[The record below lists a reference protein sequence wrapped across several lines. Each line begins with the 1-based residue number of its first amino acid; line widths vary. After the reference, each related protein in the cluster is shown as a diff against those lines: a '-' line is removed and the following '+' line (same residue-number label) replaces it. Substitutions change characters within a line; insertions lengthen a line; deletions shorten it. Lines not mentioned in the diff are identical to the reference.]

1 MRFVV
6 KDESTKRAFLEELKT
21 GRINY
26 EVREE
31 LGYESFI
38 GYVIEG
44 TSEEIKETIERIEGE
59 QKGIILQGFTT
70 FKEQF
75 LHGLEHLKKGEKIEA
90 LLAEGYWIGDVI
102 DQLMRNEAIDI
113 DEEGYVKLKEDVDVT
128 GLKLQFKIPY
138 ELVQEPEIIEKVAKQ
153 FAFIDLVPQYV
164 VEIKELE
171 LGKINAALNIA
182 AKYFDEREVLRAYFA
197 LLSKSIVSK
206 EILNI
211 LEGHEKIQRDAIINS
226 FLSSSPIEI
235 SSEKGLLIINI
246 AGKRAMENILK
257 QLEKEGYIDIKAGR
271 VRKVRGGVL

>member
-1 MRFVV
+1 M
-6 KDESTKRAFLEELKT
+6 
-21 GRINY
+21 
-26 EVREE
+26 
-31 LGYESFI
+31 
-38 GYVIEG
+38 
-44 TSEEIKETIERIEGE
+44 
-59 QKGIILQGFTT
+59 
-70 FKEQF
+70 
-75 LHGLEHLKKGEKIEA
+75 
-90 LLAEGYWIGDVI
+90 
-102 DQLMRNEAIDI
+102 
-113 DEEGYVKLKEDVDVT
+113 
-128 GLKLQFKIPY
+128 
-138 ELVQEPEIIEKVAKQ
+138 
-153 FAFIDLVPQYV
+153 PQYV

-182 AKYFDEREVLRAYFA
+182 AKYFDEREVLSSS